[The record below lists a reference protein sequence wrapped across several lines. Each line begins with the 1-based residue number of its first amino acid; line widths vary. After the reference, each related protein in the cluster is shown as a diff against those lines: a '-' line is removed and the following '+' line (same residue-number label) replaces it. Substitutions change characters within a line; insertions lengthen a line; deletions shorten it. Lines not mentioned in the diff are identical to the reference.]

1 MRSRTMRLVGSRVV
15 TRTHARGILV
25 GVVCACVASLLL
37 LTPVGRSLDDWFTD
51 ACFVIRG
58 KRATAANVVIIAIDD
73 TSLDHW
79 KRPLTYIS
87 PQLARLVRYADSQG
101 ARATGLDVL
110 IPESLSGL
118 PEIEEGEGDARIL
131 GDAIKTSNR
140 VVLPEYYDVVQDK
153 LRRPLIQWSMDAVL
167 SKEGMRFGFLNL
179 TEDDDQFIRKQ
190 LLIDDPRGT
199 TPEVSFALALFARTH
214 RDSVRLEVRE
224 GELRLGDR
232 RVPLDA
238 EGRMRINYVGPPG
251 AFPVLSLGEVL
262 DAETK
267 GHATPLLRG
276 ATVIVGV
283 TGAGHQDMHPTPF
296 ANGAARLVVGQPG
309 RLMFGSEIHAHIF
322 ATLFDGQ
329 FLTRPWWV
337 LPFPWM
343 VLAGGTLAAVFSRIN
358 LTRGATVLALSL
370 GLLAVSGFCAF
381 RYCGWVI
388 STIPLAATMALTY
401 SVVFAR
407 RWAQLRRM
415 MAVVKSEAITRAL
428 EADPRRLDPG
438 GELREVTALFADIRG
453 FTTFSERC
461 GHDPRKVVALLNAYF
476 GAVVPL
482 IEAEGGVVASFLGD
496 GVMVLFGAPVNQPD
510 HAARA
515 VRAAVRM
522 AGTIRE
528 QAALWTG
535 LGCPGMKVGIG
546 IHTGP
551 AVIGAVGGRTR
562 LDYTAIGDT
571 INTASRVEG
580 KTKALAAEILITAS
594 TLDAIR
600 GDPELIDRC
609 HQVPEPVELAGR
621 VEPVHLSRVEID
633 PPPRPNA

>member
-1 MRSRTMRLVGSRVV
+1 M
-15 TRTHARGILV
+15 
-25 GVVCACVASLLL
+25 ASLLL

-51 ACFVIRG
+51 ACFAIRG
-58 KRATAANVVIIAIDD
+58 KRGTGANVVIVAIDD
-73 TSLDHW
+73 QSLDQW
-79 KRPLTYIS
+79 KRPLPYIS

-101 ARATGLDVL
+101 ARAIGLDVM

-118 PEIEEGEGDARIL
+118 REIEEGEGDARLL
-131 GDAIKTSNR
+131 GDAVRTSNK
-140 VVLPEYYDVVQDK
+140 VVLPEYYDVIQDE
-153 LRRPLIQWSMDAVL
+153 LRRPLIQWSIDAAL
-167 SKEGMRFGFLNL
+167 SNEGMRFGFLNL
-179 TEDDDQFIRKQ
+179 TEDDDQFIRRQ
-190 LLIDDPRGT
+190 LLIDDT
-199 TPEVSFALALFARTH
+199 KKSAPEPSFALALFARAH
-214 RDSVRLEVRE
+214 GDSSRPEIRG
-224 GELRLGDR
+224 GELTVADR
-232 RVPLDA
+232 RIPLDA
-238 EGRMRINYVGPPG
+238 EERMRINYVGPPG
-251 AFPVLSLGEVL
+251 AFPVLSLGKVL
-262 DAETK
+262 EAESK
-267 GHATPLLRG
+267 GLATSLFRG

-296 ANGAARLVVGQPG
+296 ANGAARLFVAQPG
-309 RLMFGSEIHAHIF
+309 KLMFGPEIHGHIL
-322 ATLFDGQ
+322 ATLHDGR

-343 VLAGGTLAAVFSRIN
+343 VLAGGTLAAIYARIS
-358 LTRGATVLALSL
+358 LTRGAAVLAIGL
-370 GLLAVSGFCAF
+370 GLVAVAGFGAF
-381 RYCGWVI
+381 HYLGWVM
-388 STIPLAATMALTY
+388 STVPLALTMALTY

-453 FTTFSERC
+453 FTAFSERFEN
-461 GHDPRKVVALLNAYF
+461 DPRKVVALLNGYF

-482 IEAEGGVVASFLGD
+482 IESEGGTVVSFMGD

-522 AGTIRE
+522 AGKIRE
-528 QAALWTG
+528 QAELWTS
-535 LGCPGMKVGIG
+535 LGCADMKVGIG
-546 IHTGP
+546 VHTGP

-580 KTKALAAEILITAS
+580 RTKTLEADILITAS
-594 TLDAIR
+594 TLGAIQ
-600 GDPELIDRC
+600 GDPELIRRC
-609 HQVPEPVELAGR
+609 RQFPEPVELTGR
-621 VEPVHLSRVEID
+621 TERVNLCRVEID
-633 PPPRPNA
+633 PPLRPNS